1 MTGTTCSHAATAIF
15 TPVECLPKA
24 FHLLPVRPAL
34 FRLRSGGGIIR
45 VLTTSGG
52 LFVLRLRGPALRQ
65 SSRLRGFRPTAHVSS
80 CHASHLGLLG

>member
-1 MTGTTCSHAATAIF
+1 MTGATCSHAATAIF

-52 LFVLRLRGPALRQ
+52 LFVLRLSGPALRR
-65 SSRLRGFRPTAHVSS
+65 SSRLSVP
-80 CHASHLGLLG
+80 L